1 LQQEAKSILRPI
13 LSNNLA
19 IFLSAIAFFKRRRNS
34 LSVFVKLKCRL
45 VNAPPCSGGVEED
58 IAGMN
63 TTIYQFGS
71 LSDELSELLQAFE
84 LKLNRS
90 KEKLDKAQE
99 YQDVDRVIALR
110 KKILDWNE
118 DIERLRG

>member
-1 LQQEAKSILRPI
+1 
-13 LSNNLA
+13 
-19 IFLSAIAFFKRRRNS
+19 
-34 LSVFVKLKCRL
+34 
-45 VNAPPCSGGVEED
+45 
-58 IAGMN
+58 MN

-71 LSDELSELLQAFE
+71 LSDELSELLEAFE

-110 KKILDWNE
+110 KKILDWNK
-118 DIERLRG
+118 DIKALKGARFEATG

>member
-1 LQQEAKSILRPI
+1 
-13 LSNNLA
+13 
-19 IFLSAIAFFKRRRNS
+19 
-34 LSVFVKLKCRL
+34 
-45 VNAPPCSGGVEED
+45 
-58 IAGMN
+58 MN

-71 LSDELSELLQAFE
+71 LSDELSELLEAFE

-110 KKILDWNE
+110 KKILDWNKE
-118 DIERLRG
+118 IEGLKGSS